1 MNKEDLVESKTAL
14 QELAYT
20 SRMNAIVAASSSI
33 GLAIGAVSFMAERSY
48 VQGSMFGVASTVL
61 GGLCA
66 SEIMRARS
74 LMQVRLLMRQRF

>member
-1 MNKEDLVESKTAL
+1 
-14 QELAYT
+14 
-20 SRMNAIVAASSSI
+20 MNAIVAGSSSI

-66 SEIMRARS
+66 SEIMRGQELNASAAAHETALFNS
-74 LMQVRLLMRQRF
+74 LFN